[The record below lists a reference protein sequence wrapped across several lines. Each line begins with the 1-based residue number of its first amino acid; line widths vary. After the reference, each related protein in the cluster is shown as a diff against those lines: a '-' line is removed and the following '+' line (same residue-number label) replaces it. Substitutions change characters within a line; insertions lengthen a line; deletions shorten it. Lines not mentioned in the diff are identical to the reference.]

1 VNYLRRAGL
10 ARPEDYATRRQ
21 LAVAY
26 LAAQDPKPVL
36 ELIGKP
42 STADGHYLR
51 GTAYYLDHRYQE
63 ADGESEQALLMEP
76 NNLQALT
83 LRIRL
88 LQRAGEQS
96 AALELADKAIALSPE
111 WDEPYYLSGVSLFY
125 IRHYSEASARL
136 ARAVELNSQSARAH
150 FLHGITL
157 ASQEKVAEAEQA
169 MQRAVA
175 LQPQNARFR
184 CHLGILLMRKN
195 DPTAAEQLFRQAVQ
209 LAPRYGLAHY
219 QLGKLLARSDHFR
232 PAADEFEQAV
242 KLDPTLGSAYYQLS
256 RMYARLGDREK
267 SNRALAEF
275 QKLYQQQNNSESQ
288 ELTNDVGREA
298 EVTELP

>member
-1 VNYLRRAGL
+1 
-10 ARPEDYATRRQ
+10 
-21 LAVAY
+21 
-26 LAAQDPKPVL
+26 
-36 ELIGKP
+36 
-42 STADGHYLR
+42 
-51 GTAYYLDHRYQE
+51 
-63 ADGESEQALLMEP
+63 
-76 NNLQALT
+76 
-83 LRIRL
+83 
-88 LQRAGEQS
+88 
-96 AALELADKAIALSPE
+96 
-111 WDEPYYLSGVSLFY
+111 
-125 IRHYSEASARL
+125 
-136 ARAVELNSQSARAH
+136 
-150 FLHGITL
+150 
-157 ASQEKVAEAEQA
+157 
-169 MQRAVA
+169 
-175 LQPQNARFR
+175 
-184 CHLGILLMRKN
+184 MRKN

-288 ELTNDVGREA
+288 ELTNDAGREA